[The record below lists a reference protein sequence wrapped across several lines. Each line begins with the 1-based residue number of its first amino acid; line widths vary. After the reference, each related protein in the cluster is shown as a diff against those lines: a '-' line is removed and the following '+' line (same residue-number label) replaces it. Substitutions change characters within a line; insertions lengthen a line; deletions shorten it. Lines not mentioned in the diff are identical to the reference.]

1 MLEALYR
8 EGVQVRVR
16 VTNVLEQVQD
26 AKTWIVFHLTRWL
39 RPRQG
44 VLLDGLVRGLGRT
57 TFTLTEAQGDRDA
70 NLQELIER
78 VDEVICQAP
87 NPVEIDDFLIRVR
100 VFKRPPNPGSC
111 GTQPNWRRLLVHEF
125 FLGSEEQDCLIS
137 RYRDWQHGDARQR
150 LTNLL
155 REYHPTPE
163 LLVEVAVTSI
173 GQLLIQLI
181 REQRIS
187 LGAD

>member
-1 MLEALYR
+1 MLQR
-8 EGVQVRVR
+8 
-16 VTNVLEQVQD
+16 VQD

-57 TFTLTEAQGDRDA
+57 TFTLTEVEGDRDA
-70 NLQELIER
+70 WLPELIDR
-78 VDEVICQAP
+78 VDQVIRLAP
-87 NPVEIDDFLIRVR
+87 NPLGIDDFLIRVR
-100 VFKRPPNPGSC
+100 VFKRPSNPGSHSS
-111 GTQPNWRRLLVHEF
+111 QPDWRRLLAHEI
-125 FLGSEEQDCLIS
+125 FLGSEEQDGLIS
-137 RYRDWQHGDARQR
+137 RYRDWKHGDARQR

-155 REYHPTPE
+155 REYHPTPG

-173 GQLLIQLI
+173 GQLVIELI

>member
-1 MLEALYR
+1 M
-8 EGVQVRVR
+8 
-16 VTNVLEQVQD
+16 LEQVQD

-39 RPRQG
+39 RPKQG

-57 TFTLTEAQGDRDA
+57 TFTLTEVEGDRDA
-70 NLQELIER
+70 WLPELIDR
-78 VDEVICQAP
+78 VDQVIRLAP
-87 NPVEIDDFLIRVR
+87 NPVGIDDFLIRVR
-100 VFKRPPNPGSC
+100 VFKRPPHGS
-111 GTQPNWRRLLVHEF
+111 GPDWRRLLVHEI
-125 FLGSEEQDCLIS
+125 FLGSEEQACLIS
-137 RYRDWQHGDARQR
+137 HHRDWQHGDARQR

-173 GQLLIQLI
+173 GRLLVELI